1 MQTHSGERNL
11 IGGFRPFQTPNSG
24 FLFSSFFFHT
34 GQVHQL
40 QGRSFVTAPVFAA
53 DFGLRFG
60 VRTRKL
66 FRSRAIDVS

>member
-1 MQTHSGERNL
+1 M
-11 IGGFRPFQTPNSG
+11 
-24 FLFSSFFFHT
+24 
-34 GQVHQL
+34 
-40 QGRSFVTAPVFAA
+40 TAPVFAA